1 MKAIPD
7 GDGRLRLSDMDEPQ
21 LKRYFRALSGMI
33 EGALPPMAGG
43 HNGKCNF
50 VLLVT
55 DESNIAQYAANCR
68 REDVVKFLR
77 ETADRL
83 EQRED
88 IPR

>member
-1 MKAIPD
+1 MDKTTP
-7 GDGRLRLSDMDEPQ
+7 LKYMDEPQ
-21 LKRYFRALSGMI
+21 LKRYFRALSQLI
-33 EGALPPMAGG
+33 EGALPPMEGG

-55 DESNIAQYAANCR
+55 DESNVAQYAANCR

-83 EQRED
+83 EQQQD

>member
-1 MKAIPD
+1 MRTPD
-7 GDGRLRLSDMDEPQ
+7 MDDGRMRLSDMDEPQ
-21 LKRYFRALSGMI
+21 LKRYFRGLSQMI
-33 EGALPPMAGG
+33 ENALPPMAGG

-83 EQRED
+83 EKRED
-88 IPR
+88 VTR